1 MAEVG
6 RADRLT
12 ASRDGSTGPADLPI
26 CFFFGHAMA
35 ECSALRRLSAALT
48 GSSSRLFGV
57 LLEAG
62 ARIYHYEPSMIR
74 TKSLIVDGLWPV
86 AGSTSLVHKRQQ

>member
-1 MAEVG
+1 M
-6 RADRLT
+6 
-12 ASRDGSTGPADLPI
+12 
-26 CFFFGHAMA
+26 
-35 ECSALRRLSAALT
+35 T